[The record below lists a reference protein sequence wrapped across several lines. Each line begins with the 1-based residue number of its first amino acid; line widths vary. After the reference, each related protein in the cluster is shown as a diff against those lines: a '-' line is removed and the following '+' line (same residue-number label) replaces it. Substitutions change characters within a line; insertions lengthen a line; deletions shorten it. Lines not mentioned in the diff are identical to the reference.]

1 MTQDPLSIR
10 RLRTWLRLLRVTRN
24 AENHLREFLRV
35 NYDTTLP
42 RFDVAAAL
50 YRSKEPM
57 KMSEL
62 SKMLLVSN
70 GNVTNIVDRLEL
82 EDKAQRVTHD
92 GDRRVVFVELTPAG
106 REWFQ
111 KVAAAHEQEV
121 NKVFSNLGHAELTQ
135 LRDLLRIAERNRN
148 GQAS

>member
-1 MTQDPLSIR
+1 MTQDPLSLR

-92 GDRRVVFVELTPAG
+92 TDRRVVFVELTPAG

-148 GQAS
+148 DQVS

>member
-92 GDRRVVFVELTPAG
+92 ADRRVVFVELTPAG

-121 NKVFSNLGHAELTQ
+121 NNVFANLGHDELTQ